1 MIKIV
6 NNYHTH
12 TFRCGHAFGKDEEKF
27 IEKLSKEDK
36 PEFLAESSFKEM
48 VDVKIKDKIQVA
60 QDQRKDQEIIKGI
73 PKKIKWRLYCTWFL
87 YAVWCFLVLF
97 LIGFCTNIFTWTI
110 NVQQKYTYLDQNE
123 NFGNLEKLMW
133 NPQTFFIDDDNEV
146 KERTGSLLATLSPLF
161 GQEEET
167 YRFWYKNKNLPKL
180 DLEYLVYRHNGVM
193 IRSKTLNQY
202 LKTLQI
208 WDVALKNLSDLKI
221 VSFELEDEAQSWYI
235 IDFDAKLKRMDFY
248 SKDRLSEPQTFTWEL
263 PSKKQ
268 IIKTVDKQLK
278 DMNISIKNYG
288 DGEVN
293 YDNYD
298 INWLIH
304 IFYPLKIQWYNVR
317 SAITEEQEWISVFYN
332 LNTQTIW
339 SVTNIDVASYEWTNY
354 STINKADI
362 ESSIEKWW
370 DYYSQWALH
379 EWSTVVMLDSM
390 EMVYVDEQSIEDGNH
405 YFIPAIRWVVSSS
418 MENYDGPDMIFQ
430 KIIQ

>member
-1 MIKIV
+1 MTKENKKIQ
-6 NNYHTH
+6 
-12 TFRCGHAFGKDEEKF
+12 DSEKF
-27 IEKLSKEDK
+27 LNNLSKENFPNFDMDQD
-36 PEFLAESSFKEM
+36 LKEN
-48 VDVKIKDKIQVA
+48 VTSKIKDKIDSVKSQWEN
-60 QDQRKDQEIIKGI
+60 QKIMEGI
-73 PKKIKWRLYCTWFL
+73 PRKIKWRLYCTWFL
-87 YAVWCFLVLF
+87 YAVWCFLILF

-110 NVQQKYTYLDQNE
+110 NVQKKYSYLDQNE
-123 NFGNLEKLMW
+123 NFGNLEDLTW
-133 NPQTFFIDDDNEV
+133 NPNTFFTDSENEV
-146 KERTGSLLATLSPLF
+146 KEKTKSLLATLSPLL

-180 DLEYLVYRHNGVM
+180 GLEYSVYRHNGVM

-268 IIKTVDKQLK
+268 IIKSVDKQLK

-288 DGEVN
+288 DGEVD

-298 INWLIH
+298 INWLIR
-304 IFYPLKIQWYNVR
+304 IFYPLKIQWYNVW

-332 LNTQTIW
+332 LNTQTVW
-339 SVTNIDVASYEWTNY
+339 SVTNIDVASYEWANY

-379 EWSTVVMLDSM
+379 EWSTVVMLDPM
-390 EMVYVDEQSIEDGNH
+390 EMVYVDERSEDGNH